1 MITPLELVA
10 AVAIDLVVGDP
21 KSLPHPVRAIGWLV
35 QKTERLLRRVMKG
48 AVRELL
54 AGVVLV
60 VWVCFVVL
68 ASAVAIEWALK
79 GLGRG
84 TVASII
90 AEALFLWLLATTLAI
105 KGLLRAARAVIE
117 ATKEEQIE
125 TARRRLS
132 MIVGRDTESLNK
144 EGILKATIETV
155 SENLSDGI
163 VAPMFYLV
171 IGGFPLAM
179 LYKAVNTMDSMVGY
193 RNERYL
199 YFGWAAARTDDILNY
214 IPARLTGAMIVL
226 AVGIIRVVIRGGR
239 LLSPAYALMVMFR
252 DGRKHP
258 SPNSGVPEAAMAGAL
273 GVELG
278 GPSLYNGMLVE
289 KPSIGE
295 KINHDYL
302 TAAEQA
308 LYITLVSSILATS
321 LGALC
326 LWLI

>member
-1 MITPLELVA
+1 
-10 AVAIDLVVGDP
+10 
-21 KSLPHPVRAIGWLV
+21 
-35 QKTERLLRRVMKG
+35 
-48 AVRELL
+48 
-54 AGVVLV
+54 
-60 VWVCFVVL
+60 
-68 ASAVAIEWALK
+68 
-79 GLGRG
+79 
-84 TVASII
+84 
-90 AEALFLWLLATTLAI
+90 
-105 KGLLRAARAVIE
+105 
-117 ATKEEQIE
+117 
-125 TARRRLS
+125 

-163 VAPMFYLV
+163 VAPMFYLI
-171 IGGFPLAM
+171 IGGLPFAM

-193 RNERYL
+193 RNEQYL

-214 IPARLTGAMIVL
+214 IPARLTGAMIVM
-226 AVGIIRVVIRGGR
+226 AVGIVRVVTGGRR
-239 LLSPAYALMVMFR
+239 LLSPAHALMVMFR
-252 DGRKHP
+252 DGRKHL

-278 GPSLYNGMLVE
+278 GPSLYNGVLVE

-302 TAAEQA
+302 IAAEQA
-308 LYITLVSSILATS
+308 LHITLVSSLLATS